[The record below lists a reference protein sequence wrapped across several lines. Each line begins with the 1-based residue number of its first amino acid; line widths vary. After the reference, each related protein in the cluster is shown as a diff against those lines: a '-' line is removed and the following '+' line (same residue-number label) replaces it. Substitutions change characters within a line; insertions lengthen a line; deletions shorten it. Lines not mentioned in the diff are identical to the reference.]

1 MRYDVRAMSF
11 AEILDTG
18 FRLMRDHFV
27 LLVGISAALYV
38 PVALFQSAVESFAQ
52 GPDPGSLALTGLLG
66 VLIFAGVSPLV
77 NVAITFALG
86 EVYLGRE
93 VTIGDAFR
101 KGLGILVPVLG
112 TSLLAGLA
120 VLGATLLLIL
130 PGIWVGL
137 GLVLLSQVMVLE
149 HRFGT
154 EALRRSFE
162 LMKGQ
167 RLRAFGIALVVV
179 ILSAVLGFGVQL
191 ALGFIPIVG
200 PIGSGLVS
208 AVTSAYMAAVWMA
221 LYFDIRCRTEAF
233 EIEQLARLV
242 ETGAGA
248 SARP

>member
-1 MRYDVRAMSF
+1 MRYEIRAMSF
-11 AEILDTG
+11 AEILDAG

-27 LLVGISAALYV
+27 LLVGISATLYV
-38 PVALFQSAVESFAQ
+38 PVTLLQSAAESLAKEQ
-52 GPDPGSLALTGLLG
+52 DPSSFALTGLLG
-66 VLIFAGVSPLV
+66 LVIFAGVSPLV

-93 VTIGDAFR
+93 VGIGDAFR
-101 KGLGILVPVLG
+101 KGLAILVPVLG

-149 HRFGT
+149 NRFGT
-154 EALRRSFE
+154 AAFSRSFE

-179 ILSAVLGFGVQL
+179 ILSAVLGFGAQL

-200 PIGSGLVS
+200 PIGAGLVS
-208 AVTSAYMAAVWMA
+208 AVTSAYMAAVWVV

-233 EIEQLARLV
+233 EIEQLAALV
-242 ETGAGA
+242 ETGAA
-248 SARP
+248 ARP

>member
-1 MRYDVRAMSF
+1 MRYEVRAMSF
-11 AEILDTG
+11 AEILDAG
-18 FRLMRDHFV
+18 FRLLRDHFV

-38 PVALFQSAVESFAQ
+38 PVTLFQSAME
-52 GPDPGSLALTGLLG
+52 SLATEQTPGMLFATGALG
-66 VLIFAGVSPLV
+66 VLLFALVSPLV

-93 VTIGDAFR
+93 VSIGDAFR
-101 KGLGILVPVLG
+101 KGLPILMPVLG

-120 VLGATLLLIL
+120 VAGAMLLLVI

-137 GLVLLSQVMVLE
+137 GLVVLSQVMVLE
-149 HRFGT
+149 GRFGT
-154 EALRRSFE
+154 AAISRSLE

-167 RLRAFGIALVVV
+167 RLRALGIGIVIA
-179 ILSAVLGFGVQL
+179 ILSAVLGFGVQI

-200 PIGSGLVS
+200 PIGTGLVS
-208 AVTSAYMAAVWMA
+208 AVSGAYMAAVWMA

-248 SARP
+248 TARP

>member
-1 MRYDVRAMSF
+1 MRYEVRAMSF
-11 AEILDTG
+11 AEILDSG
-18 FRLMRDHFV
+18 FRLLRDHFA

-38 PVALFQSAVESFAQ
+38 PVALFQSGVES
-52 GPDPGSLALTGLLG
+52 LANEQNPASMALVALLG

-86 EVYLGRE
+86 EVYLGHE
-93 VTIGDAFR
+93 VGIGDAFR

-112 TSLLAGLA
+112 TSVLAGLA
-120 VLGATLLLIL
+120 VIGAALLLIL

-149 HRFGT
+149 NRFGT
-154 EALRRSFE
+154 AALRRSFD

-179 ILSAVLGFGVQL
+179 ILSAVLGFGVQI

-200 PIGSGLVS
+200 PIGSGVVS
-208 AVTSAYMAAVWMA
+208 AVSSAYMAAVWMA

-242 ETGAGA
+242 ETGAVA
-248 SARP
+248 AARP

>member
-1 MRYDVRAMSF
+1 MRYEVRAMSF
-11 AEILDTG
+11 AEILDAG
-18 FRLMRDHFV
+18 FRLLRDHFA
-27 LLVGISAALYV
+27 LLVGIAAVLYV
-38 PVALFQSAVESFAQ
+38 PVALFQSAVESFANE
-52 GPDPGSLALTGLLG
+52 GDPGSLALTGVLG
-66 VLIFAGVSPLV
+66 LLIFAGVSPLV

-86 EVYLGRE
+86 ELYLGRE
-93 VTIGDAFR
+93 VAMGDAFR
-101 KGLGILVPVLG
+101 KGLAILVPVLG
-112 TSLLAGLA
+112 TSILAGLA
-120 VLGATLLLIL
+120 VLGAALLLVI

-137 GLVLLSQVMVLE
+137 GLALLSQVMVLE
-149 HRFGT
+149 NRFGT
-154 EALRRSFE
+154 AALRRSFE

-167 RLRAFGIALVVV
+167 RLRALGIAFVVV

-221 LYFDIRCRTEAF
+221 LYLDIRCRTEAF

-248 SARP
+248 AATP